1 MTNPIA
7 AAVAASS
14 AKAAKVE
21 RRKSSIFSGRK
32 MSLFGERK
40 KSVVFAGGMER
51 KKSIFAAVFGFAKD
65 EDLSGWFLS
74 GWVVSSMCGQQIVI

>member
-1 MTNPIA
+1 M
-7 AAVAASS
+7 
-14 AKAAKVE
+14 
-21 RRKSSIFSGRK
+21 
-32 MSLFGERK
+32 
-40 KSVVFAGGMER
+40 VFAGGMER